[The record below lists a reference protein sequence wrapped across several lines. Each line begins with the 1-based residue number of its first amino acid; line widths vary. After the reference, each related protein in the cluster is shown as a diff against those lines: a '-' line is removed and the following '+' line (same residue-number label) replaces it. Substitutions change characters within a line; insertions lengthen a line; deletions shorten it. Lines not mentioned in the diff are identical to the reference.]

1 MARRNFRE
9 KLIDKSEIKE
19 ELGIIKESDVDF
31 VTKSGKIYCYYGD
44 NKYLPKSVFEN
55 KHNGYYYVSIRS
67 KYGKQIQRRVHILV
81 ANAFIDKPNDDFN
94 IVMHKDNDKSNNNVD
109 NLMWGTVSMNTK
121 QAYDD
126 GLAKNDKGYDDS
138 QSLHVVQFDIND
150 HHVINVFGSI
160 CIACRE
166 TGIDKSSISFQANH
180 KVKRPNKK
188 PRCGYYFRFLDE
200 YLKKGFVL

>member
-1 MARRNFRE
+1 
-9 KLIDKSEIKE
+9 
-19 ELGIIKESDVDF
+19 
-31 VTKSGKIYCYYGD
+31 
-44 NKYLPKSVFEN
+44 
-55 KHNGYYYVSIRS
+55 
-67 KYGKQIQRRVHILV
+67 
-81 ANAFIDKPNDDFN
+81 
-94 IVMHKDNDKSNNNVD
+94 
-109 NLMWGTVSMNTK
+109 MNTK

-138 QSLHVVQFDIND
+138 QSLPVVQFDIND